1 MLNSQYPTQSSIPAL
16 SNKRWQIKRP
26 RREHFLPHWSA
37 QQSPTALTEGV
48 WNDKE
53 IKLGKNALCADKNLN
68 GPWRSKNPYL
78 ESPSHPTYTAGWPT
92 SLHCTNS
99 ASECGPDF
107 TPAVTNTHFTVCGD
121 MCRPPPRAS
130 TSCMSPVHAVKQ
142 HFPSAHSTQV
152 QALVDVNLLKT
163 SPFSPLHYTW
173 WVKCS
178 SKIQKVILITT
189 IYQH

>member
-121 MCRPPPRAS
+121 MCRPPPPRKHLLYE
-130 TSCMSPVHAVKQ
+130 SCPCG
-142 HFPSAHSTQV
+142 
-152 QALVDVNLLKT
+152 QAALPFSSLYT
-163 SPFSPLHYTW
+163 SPSSCWCQLTKNLSLLPSPLYLM
-173 WVKCS
+173 S
-178 SKIQKVILITT
+178 
-189 IYQH
+189 